1 MGVLRTVYSRKLRK
15 EKPIANRELL
25 VRKSLKLSFHAG
37 LMAYVRDGQN

>member
-25 VRKSLKLSFHAG
+25 GFHAG